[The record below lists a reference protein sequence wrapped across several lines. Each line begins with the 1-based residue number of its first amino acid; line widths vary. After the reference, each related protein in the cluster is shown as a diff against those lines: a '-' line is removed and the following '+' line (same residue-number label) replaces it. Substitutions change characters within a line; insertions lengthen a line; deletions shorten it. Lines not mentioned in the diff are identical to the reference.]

1 MSWCE
6 RVTLKCSFFH
16 FPKLLRLKTQTHNDT
31 SGQICE
37 EKKKRQERGEAGVR
51 EKSIFETATAT
62 ATQRRHTW
70 PYTHART
77 ILRQARCQ
85 AKLMAR
91 CAYARLATR
100 AADSKKKKKASK
112 KKKRR
117 KSRSASQLSSNRT
130 AYFFLIIIL
139 ACSSAHCHCFSS
151 SLKDVKRKD
160 KKKKEDSVSEAC
172 VLGLRIFATSFV

>member
-100 AADSKKKKKASK
+100 AADSKKKKKQAK
-112 KKKRR
+112 KKK
-117 KSRSASQLSSNRT
+117 
-130 AYFFLIIIL
+130 
-139 ACSSAHCHCFSS
+139 
-151 SLKDVKRKD
+151 
-160 KKKKEDSVSEAC
+160 KKKQVCITTFKQSDSLFFFDYYSSV
-172 VLGLRIFATSFV
+172 